1 MDDLLY
7 LTEADVRAAL
17 TGPGSGPE
25 LRARLRDAFAAFSDG
40 RADVPARI
48 AARAPGGFM
57 AAMPGYLEGVGM
69 VVKAVSVFPANHGT
83 DVPSHQALVL
93 VFDERGTPVAI
104 MDGASV
110 TAIRTAASAAVA
122 ADLLARPDSTVLAII
137 GGGVQGHSHLQ
148 AFADL
153 RGWGDIRVASRNHAA
168 AEALAARH
176 PLATVASSFEAAVRG
191 ADVICLTTDADH
203 SVIDPSWVAPGAH
216 VGSVGNKAEL
226 HPGFTEGTVFVEWRG
241 AATTP
246 PPAGATELQGIAL
259 ERVVELGEVLLGRH
273 PGRTDASEVTVYK
286 STGHAIEDAAA
297 ARLVLDH
304 ARAGGTGTRLP
315 R

>member
-1 MDDLLY
+1 MDELVY
-7 LTEADVRAAL
+7 LTEADVRGL
-17 TGPGSGPE
+17 LKMPE
-25 LRARLRDAFAAFSDG
+25 LRARLRDAFGTFSDG

-57 AAMPGYLEGVGM
+57 AAMPGYLEGVGL

-93 VFDERGTPVAI
+93 VFDERGTPRAI

-122 ADLLARPDSTVLAII
+122 ADLLARADSTVLTII
-137 GGGVQGHSHLQ
+137 GGGVQGHSHLA

-153 RGWGDIRVASRNHAA
+153 RPWSEIRIASRNHSH
-168 AEALAARH
+168 AEALAAGH
-176 PLATVASSFEAAVRG
+176 PSAAAVPSFEAAVRG
-191 ADVICLTTDADH
+191 ADVICLTTDAD
-203 SVIDPSWVAPGAH
+203 VPVVDPAWVQLGAH
-216 VGSVGNKAEL
+216 IGSVGNKAEL
-226 HPGFTEGTVFVEWRG
+226 HPGFTAGTVFVEWKG
-241 AATTP
+241 AATTA
-246 PPAGATELQGIAL
+246 PPAGAAELQGMDLA
-259 ERVVELGEVLLGRH
+259 RVVELGEVVLGRH
-273 PGRTDASEVTVYK
+273 PGRRAAEEITVYK

-297 ARLVLDH
+297 ARLVLDR
-304 ARAGGTGTRLP
+304 ALAGGTGMRLP